1 MPIDKDVEP
10 IEDKKQADDD
20 GDRRDGSTG
29 DGRRRARAR
38 SGPPAG
44 GAGAGPADRPG
55 ASPRNGS
62 RNARRNGPAESADG
76 DGDGNGDGS
85 GDGNGDGSGD
95 GSGDGNGDGRG
106 RVPGSSPGADE
117 NITGSGD
124 GSGCGPGIDSGDGS
138 GGGDGAPKDGDGGT
152 GAGGAPA
159 HRPEAAPEGKPE
171 AASEGEPA
179 GPPGTGSEER
189 SAAGHADRHGDAPGT
204 DADRV
209 SGDEPLL
216 AARVH
221 RPSDLM
227 RFLGGILAIAV
238 LLAIAAFAQGTTT
251 GLEHDISKGTEQAP
265 VLLVKLA
272 GLVSSIAVLLVPIAF
287 AIERLIKRDGL
298 RIADGVLAAVLA
310 HGITLAT
317 DLWVAQ
323 AAPDSI
329 QEALTRSQGSG
340 LTDPVHGYLAPVIA
354 YMTAVGMAR
363 RPRWRVVLWVVL
375 LLDAFAMLVG
385 GYTTP
390 FSIILTVLLGWTVA
404 YGTLYAVGSPNVRPT
419 GQTLLAGLRH
429 VGFRPVTAMRTED
442 VPDGTDGTV
451 EQGDR
456 GRRYLV
462 TLEDGPPLD
471 VTVVDREQQA
481 HGFFYR
487 LWRRLTLRSITTRR
501 SSLQSLRQ
509 ALEQEALLA
518 YAAIAAGANAPKLI
532 ATSELGPDA
541 VMLVY
546 EHLGGRSLDNLEDTE
561 ITDDVVRG
569 AWRQVKSLQ
578 SRRIAHRRLTGDAIL
593 VDRSGKVILTD
604 LRGGEIAA
612 GDLVLRMDV
621 AQLLVTM
628 GLRVGAERAVSGALE
643 VLGPDAVADCLP
655 LLQPI
660 ALSRSTR
667 ATLRRLARERAER
680 EREAVLK
687 ASAAARRAR
696 AEASAQAS
704 GPATEESATGPDTD
718 RAITDTVADTDRTGA
733 QAAPDSDR
741 TGAQTEPDTDRTGA
755 QTEPDTDRTGAQ
767 TGPDAGRTAE
777 GAGTG
782 PDRTGTA
789 GAPASAAAGDRPE
802 DGRTPPAA
810 AARPPAVTAPT
821 GPAAGHPAK
830 SAPHAERRADK
841 RAVEEALDAA
851 REEDLLTQIRH
862 QVLLIRPQAPV
873 EPVRLERIRP
883 RTLVSLIAGAVAAYF
898 LLSQIA
904 GNNLGADFSSA
915 HWVWVAVAAAFSA
928 LSYVAAAM
936 SLLGF
941 VPERVP
947 FPRTVLAQVAGSFVK
962 IVAPAAVGGVAL
974 NTRFL
979 QRSGVRP
986 GLAVASVGA
995 AQLFGLGAH
1004 ILLLL
1009 TFGYLTGTEKTPSL
1023 SPSRTVIAGLL
1034 TVAVLVLVVTA
1045 IPFLRKFVST
1055 RLRSLFAGVVPRM
1068 LDVLQRPV
1076 KLLTGIGGQ
1085 LLLTFAFVMCLDAS
1099 IRAFN
1104 DGSQPLSY
1112 ASLAVVFLAGNALG
1126 SAAPTPGGV
1135 GAVEGALI
1143 LGLIAAGVPK
1153 DVATASVLLYR
1164 ILTLWLPVLP
1174 GWLAFSSLSRKGAL

>member
-1 MPIDKDVEP
+1 MQKETVCVNAEGPI
-10 IEDKKQADDD
+10 
-20 GDRRDGSTG
+20 
-29 DGRRRARAR
+29 
-38 SGPPAG
+38 
-44 GAGAGPADRPG
+44 
-55 ASPRNGS
+55 
-62 RNARRNGPAESADG
+62 
-76 DGDGNGDGS
+76 
-85 GDGNGDGSGD
+85 
-95 GSGDGNGDGRG
+95 
-106 RVPGSSPGADE
+106 
-117 NITGSGD
+117 
-124 GSGCGPGIDSGDGS
+124 
-138 GGGDGAPKDGDGGT
+138 
-152 GAGGAPA
+152 
-159 HRPEAAPEGKPE
+159 
-171 AASEGEPA
+171 
-179 GPPGTGSEER
+179 
-189 SAAGHADRHGDAPGT
+189 
-204 DADRV
+204 DRV

-221 RPSDLM
+221 RPSDLL
-227 RFLGGILAIAV
+227 RLLIGLFAIAV
-238 LLAIAAFAQGTTT
+238 VLAIAAFAQATTS
-251 GLEHDISKGTEQAP
+251 GLEQDINERTGQASD
-265 VLLVKLA
+265 LFVKLA
-272 GLVSSIAVLLVPIAF
+272 GLASSIAVLLVPVAF

-310 HGITLAT
+310 HGVTLAT
-317 DLWVAQ
+317 DLWVARG
-323 AAPDSI
+323 APGTI
-329 QEALTRSQGSG
+329 QDALTQPQAGGG

-354 YMTAVGMAR
+354 YMSAVGMAR
-363 RPRWRVVLWVVL
+363 RPRWRVALWVVL
-375 LLDAFAMLVG
+375 LLDAFTMLVA

-390 FSIILTVLLGWTVA
+390 LSIILTILIGWTVA

-429 VGFRPVTAMRTED
+429 VGFRPVSAMRAED
-442 VPDGTDGTV
+442 VSEST

-481 HGFFYR
+481 QGFFYR
-487 LWRRLTLRSITTRR
+487 LWRRMTLRGITTRR
-501 SSLQSLRQ
+501 SIQSLRQ

-518 YAAIAAGANAPKLI
+518 YAAIAAGASAPKLI

-546 EHLGGRSLDNLEDTE
+546 EHLGGRSLDALTDEE
-561 ITDDVVRG
+561 ITDELVRG
-569 AWRQVKSLQ
+569 AWEQVRALQ

-612 GDLVLRMDV
+612 GDLVLRMDI
-621 AQLLVTM
+621 AQLLTTL
-628 GLRVGAERAVSGALE
+628 GLRVGAERAVAAAVE
-643 VLGPDAVADCLP
+643 VLGPDKVADCLP

-667 ATLRRLARERAER
+667 ATLRKLARERAER

-687 ASAAARRAR
+687 ASDEARQARLEAAAEHGQPEGAVKDEKAERKAVR
-696 AEASAQAS
+696 AEKQA
-704 GPATEESATGPDTD
+704 E
-718 RAITDTVADTDRTGA
+718 
-733 QAAPDSDR
+733 
-741 TGAQTEPDTDRTGA
+741 
-755 QTEPDTDRTGAQ
+755 
-767 TGPDAGRTAE
+767 
-777 GAGTG
+777 
-782 PDRTGTA
+782 
-789 GAPASAAAGDRPE
+789 
-802 DGRTPPAA
+802 
-810 AARPPAVTAPT
+810 
-821 GPAAGHPAK
+821 
-830 SAPHAERRADK
+830 K
-841 RAVEEALDAA
+841 RALDEALDEA
-851 REEDLLTQIRH
+851 REEDLLAQIRR

-883 RTLVSLIAGAVAAYF
+883 RTLISLIAGAIAAYF

-904 GNNLGADFSSA
+904 RTPLSTIAHADWA
-915 HWVWVAVAAAFSA
+915 WVAMAVLFSA

-947 FPRTVLAQVAGSFVK
+947 FVRTVVAQVAGSFVK

-995 AQLFGLGAH
+995 SQLFGLGAH

-1009 TFGYLTGTEKTPSL
+1009 AFGYLTGTEKTQDFT
-1023 SPSRTVIAGLL
+1023 PSRTVIAGLL

-1045 IPFLRKFVST
+1045 IPALRKFVST

-1068 LDVLQRPV
+1068 LDVLQRPG
-1076 KLLTGIGGQ
+1076 KLLTGIGGM
-1085 LLLTFAFVMCLDAS
+1085 LLLTAMFVLCLDAS
-1099 IRAFN
+1099 IRAF
-1104 DGSQPLSY
+1104 DQGDQQLSY

-1135 GAVEGALI
+1135 GAVEGALTF
-1143 LGLIAAGVPK
+1143 GLVAVGLPLE
-1153 DVATASVLLYR
+1153 VATPAVLLYR
-1164 ILTLWLPVLP
+1164 LLTLWLPVLP
-1174 GWLAFSSLSRKGAL
+1174 GWFSFNFLTRKGWL